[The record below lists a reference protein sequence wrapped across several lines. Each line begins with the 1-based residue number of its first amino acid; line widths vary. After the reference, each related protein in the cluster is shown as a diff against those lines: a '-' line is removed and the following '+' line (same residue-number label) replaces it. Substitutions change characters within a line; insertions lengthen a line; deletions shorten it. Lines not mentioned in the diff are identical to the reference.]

1 LMRAIVRLAKV
12 GDPQQTLPPGDSRST
27 TAAKP

>member
-1 LMRAIVRLAKV
+1 MRGVVGLAKID
-12 GDPQQTLPPGDSRST
+12 DPQQTLPPGDSRST